1 VVPIGGHF
9 VQVYVSCVSRLQLT
23 EIYQAPPHS
32 TTPLSQ
38 SDIHLLILTSLPKD
52 VKQKH
57 KTQYLQQPK
66 LTINPLNHAS
76 KYKKPKAQKG
86 THQTAYNRYNYNSLP
101 KLTVFEPVKDQ
112 PSENTPVT
120 IQNPHHRPHRMS
132 RLIQG

>member
-76 KYKKPKAQKG
+76 KYKKPKAQKLKKELTKLHTIDTITIASPNSPYSNLSKTNPQK
-86 THQTAYNRYNYNSLP
+86 THP
-101 KLTVFEPVKDQ
+101 
-112 PSENTPVT
+112 
-120 IQNPHHRPHRMS
+120 
-132 RLIQG
+132 